1 MISTQDLVY
10 DCLTFF
16 IVLVANKRLILLRAL
31 SRKTGNLAQLRDAQP
46 PKQGWISAVR
56 QALGMTAKQLAERV
70 GLSQPRIAKMEL
82 NENNLKISTMKKIAE
97 GLDCDFVYGFVPKS
111 SLQETINRQARKKA
125 EAILLNVNTNMALE
139 DQLADDPNILT
150 DVADEMIAKNIKRIW
165 DK

>member
-1 MISTQDLVY
+1 M
-10 DCLTFF
+10 
-16 IVLVANKRLILLRAL
+16 NKRLILLRAL
-31 SRKTGNLAQLRDAQP
+31 THKTGNLAQLRDAQP

-125 EAILLNVNTNMALE
+125 EAILSNVNTSMALE
-139 DQLADDPNILT
+139 DQFADDPNILT
-150 DVADEMIAKNIKRIW
+150 DVTDEIIAKNIKRIW

>member
-1 MISTQDLVY
+1 M
-10 DCLTFF
+10 
-16 IVLVANKRLILLRAL
+16 NKRLILLRAL
-31 SRKTGNLAQLRDAQP
+31 THKTGNLAQLRDAQP

-56 QALGMTAKQLAERV
+56 QALGMTAKQLAGRV

-125 EAILLNVNTNMALE
+125 EEILANVNTNMALE
-139 DQLADDPNILT
+139 DQLADDPHILA
-150 DVADEMIAKNIKRIW
+150 DVADDIIAKNIKRIW

>member
-1 MISTQDLVY
+1 M
-10 DCLTFF
+10 
-16 IVLVANKRLILLRAL
+16 NKRLILLRAL
-31 SRKTGNLAQLRDAQP
+31 THKTGNLAQLRDAQP

-97 GLDCDFVYGFVPKS
+97 GLDCDFVYGFVPKN

>member
-1 MISTQDLVY
+1 M
-10 DCLTFF
+10 
-16 IVLVANKRLILLRAL
+16 NKRLILLRAL
-31 SRKTGNLAQLRDAQP
+31 AHKTGKLAQLREAMP

-97 GLDCDFVYGFVPKS
+97 GLDCDFVYGFVPKC
-111 SLQETINRQARKKA
+111 SLQETIKRQARKKA
-125 EAILLNVNTNMALE
+125 EAILSSVNTNMALE
-139 DQLADDPNILT
+139 DQLADDPHILM
-150 DVADEMIAKNIKRIW
+150 DMADEMIAKNIRRIW

>member
-1 MISTQDLVY
+1 M
-10 DCLTFF
+10 
-16 IVLVANKRLILLRAL
+16 NRRLILLRAL
-31 SRKTGNLAQLRDAQP
+31 AHKAGNLAQLRDTQP

-111 SLQETINRQARKKA
+111 SLQETINQQARKKA
-125 EAILLNVNTNMALE
+125 EAILSNVNTNMALE

-150 DVADEMIAKNIKRIW
+150 DMANEMIAKNIKRIW

>member
-1 MISTQDLVY
+1 M
-10 DCLTFF
+10 
-16 IVLVANKRLILLRAL
+16 NKRLILLRAL
-31 SRKTGNLAQLRDAQP
+31 THKTGNLAQLRDAQP

-125 EAILLNVNTNMALE
+125 EAILSNVNTNMALE

-150 DVADEMIAKNIKRIW
+150 DVADEMIAKNIKRLW

>member
-1 MISTQDLVY
+1 M
-10 DCLTFF
+10 
-16 IVLVANKRLILLRAL
+16 NKRLILLRAL
-31 SRKTGNLAQLRDAQP
+31 THKTGNLTQLRNAQP

-125 EAILLNVNTNMALE
+125 EAILSNVNTNMALE

>member
-1 MISTQDLVY
+1 M
-10 DCLTFF
+10 
-16 IVLVANKRLILLRAL
+16 NKRLILLRAL
-31 SRKTGNLAQLRDAQP
+31 THKTGNLTQLRDAQP

-111 SLQETINRQARKKA
+111 SLQETINRQARKKV
-125 EAILLNVNTNMALE
+125 EAILSNVNTNMALE

>member
-1 MISTQDLVY
+1 M
-10 DCLTFF
+10 
-16 IVLVANKRLILLRAL
+16 NKRLILLRAL
-31 SRKTGNLAQLRDAQP
+31 SRKMGNLAQLRDTQP

-70 GLSQPRIAKMEL
+70 GLSQPRIAKIEL

-125 EAILLNVNTNMALE
+125 EAILSNVNTNMALE

>member
-1 MISTQDLVY
+1 M
-10 DCLTFF
+10 
-16 IVLVANKRLILLRAL
+16 NKRLILLRAL
-31 SRKTGNLAQLRDAQP
+31 THKTGNLAQLRDAQP

-125 EAILLNVNTNMALE
+125 EAILSNVNTNMALE

-150 DVADEMIAKNIKRIW
+150 DVAHEMIAKNIKRIW

>member
-1 MISTQDLVY
+1 M
-10 DCLTFF
+10 
-16 IVLVANKRLILLRAL
+16 NKRLILLRSL
-31 SRKTGNLAQLRDAQP
+31 TLKTGNLAQLRDAQP

-111 SLQETINRQARKKA
+111 SLQETINQQARKKA
-125 EAILLNVNTNMALE
+125 EAILSNVNTNMALE

>member
-1 MISTQDLVY
+1 M
-10 DCLTFF
+10 
-16 IVLVANKRLILLRAL
+16 NKRLILLRAL
-31 SRKTGNLAQLRDAQP
+31 SRKTRNLAQLRDAQP

-125 EAILLNVNTNMALE
+125 EAILSNVNTNMALE
-139 DQLADDPNILT
+139 DQLADDPQILT
-150 DVADEMIAKNIKRIW
+150 DVADEIIAKNIKRIW

>member
-1 MISTQDLVY
+1 M
-10 DCLTFF
+10 
-16 IVLVANKRLILLRAL
+16 NKRLILLRAL
-31 SRKTGNLAQLRDAQP
+31 THKTGNLDQLRDAQP

-97 GLDCDFVYGFVPKS
+97 GLDCDFVYGFIPKS
-111 SLQETINRQARKKA
+111 SLQETIKRQAHKKA
-125 EAILLNVNTNMALE
+125 EAILSSVNTNMALE
-139 DQLADDPNILT
+139 DQLADDPHILT
-150 DVADEMIAKNIKRIW
+150 DMADEMIAKNIKRIW

>member
-1 MISTQDLVY
+1 M
-10 DCLTFF
+10 
-16 IVLVANKRLILLRAL
+16 NKRLILLRAL
-31 SRKTGNLAQLRDAQP
+31 SRKMGNLAQLRDTQP
-46 PKQGWISAVR
+46 SKQGWISDVR

-125 EAILLNVNTNMALE
+125 EAILSNVNTNMALE
-139 DQLADDPNILT
+139 DQLADNPNILT

>member
-1 MISTQDLVY
+1 M
-10 DCLTFF
+10 
-16 IVLVANKRLILLRAL
+16 
-31 SRKTGNLAQLRDAQP
+31 GNLAQLRDTQP

-97 GLDCDFVYGFVPKS
+97 GFDCDFVYGFVPKS

-125 EAILLNVNTNMALE
+125 EAILSNVNTNMALE

>member
-1 MISTQDLVY
+1 M
-10 DCLTFF
+10 
-16 IVLVANKRLILLRAL
+16 NKRLILLRAL
-31 SRKTGNLAQLRDAQP
+31 AHKTGNLAQLRDAQP

-82 NENNLKISTMKKIAE
+82 NENNLKISTMKKIAK

-125 EAILLNVNTNMALE
+125 EAILSNVNTNMALE
-139 DQLADDPNILT
+139 DQLADDPHILT
-150 DVADEMIAKNIKRIW
+150 DMADEMISKNIKRIW

>member
-1 MISTQDLVY
+1 M
-10 DCLTFF
+10 
-16 IVLVANKRLILLRAL
+16 NKRLILLRVL
-31 SRKTGNLAQLRDAQP
+31 SRKMGNLAQLRDTQP

-125 EAILLNVNTNMALE
+125 EAILSNVNTNMALE

>member
-1 MISTQDLVY
+1 M
-10 DCLTFF
+10 
-16 IVLVANKRLILLRAL
+16 NKRLILLRAL
-31 SRKTGNLAQLRDAQP
+31 THKTGNLAQLRDAQP

-111 SLQETINRQARKKA
+111 SLQETINQQARKKA
-125 EAILLNVNTNMALE
+125 EAILSNVNTNMALE

-165 DK
+165 DR

>member
-1 MISTQDLVY
+1 M
-10 DCLTFF
+10 
-16 IVLVANKRLILLRAL
+16 NKRLILLRAL
-31 SRKTGNLAQLRDAQP
+31 SRKTGNLAQLRDTQP

-125 EAILLNVNTNMALE
+125 EAILSNVNTNMALE

>member
-1 MISTQDLVY
+1 M
-10 DCLTFF
+10 
-16 IVLVANKRLILLRAL
+16 NKRLILLRAL
-31 SRKTGNLAQLRDAQP
+31 THKTGNLAQFRDAQP

-56 QALGMTAKQLAERV
+56 QALGMTAKQLAGRV

-125 EAILLNVNTNMALE
+125 EEILANVNTNMALE
-139 DQLADDPNILT
+139 DQLADNPHILA
-150 DVADEMIAKNIKRIW
+150 DVADDIIAKNIKRIW

>member
-1 MISTQDLVY
+1 M
-10 DCLTFF
+10 
-16 IVLVANKRLILLRAL
+16 NKRLILLRVL
-31 SRKTGNLAQLRDAQP
+31 SRKMGNLAQLRDAQP

-125 EAILLNVNTNMALE
+125 EAILSNVNTNMALE

>member
-1 MISTQDLVY
+1 M
-10 DCLTFF
+10 
-16 IVLVANKRLILLRAL
+16 NKRLILLRAL
-31 SRKTGNLAQLRDAQP
+31 SRKMGNLAQLRDTQP

-125 EAILLNVNTNMALE
+125 EAILSNVNTNMALE

>member
-1 MISTQDLVY
+1 M
-10 DCLTFF
+10 
-16 IVLVANKRLILLRAL
+16 NKRLILLRAL
-31 SRKTGNLAQLRDAQP
+31 SRKMGNLAQLRDTQP

-125 EAILLNVNTNMALE
+125 EAILLNVNTNMALD